1 MPAKRYWRIAGQ
13 AVIGHVGAEPTTT
26 PGEAYGFRAILTD
39 DLDPSAGV
47 VPPASERA
55 NTLRAYG
62 RRAGEFVTHEIEN
75 GRVAYTETHDG
86 GVPGGSLVINV
97 RPSTGDCEWGHG
109 GWYLVESVEDA
120 TVHPESLYDLALSIV
135 YLAPLAT
142 GSDQSGYQTRD
153 ELASALEAPTLI

>member
-13 AVIGHVGAEPTTT
+13 AVIGHVGAEPTAT
-26 PGEAYGFRAILTD
+26 PGEAYDFRAILTD
-39 DLDPSAGV
+39 DPDLSAGS

-55 NTLRAYG
+55 SVLRAYS
-62 RRAGEFVTHEIEN
+62 RRAGEFATHEIEN

-86 GVPGGSLVINV
+86 SVPRGSLVINV
-97 RPSTGDCEWGHG
+97 RPSAGDCEWGHG

-120 TVHPESLYDLALSIV
+120 TVHPESLYDLTLSIV

-142 GSDQSGYQTRD
+142 GPNQPGYQTRT
-153 ELASALEAPTLI
+153 ELEDDLHAPQLR